1 MSSSLAVGAGRRK
14 WTLSGKG
21 RVAFVWARRRA
32 QVRRFLHSSQASA
45 NELDRQSTIF
55 GISRIVAAQKFV

>member
-1 MSSSLAVGAGRRK
+1 MSSSLAVGARGRK

-21 RVAFVWARRRA
+21 CVTFAWARQRA
-32 QVRRFLHSSQASA
+32 QVRRFLHGSQASA